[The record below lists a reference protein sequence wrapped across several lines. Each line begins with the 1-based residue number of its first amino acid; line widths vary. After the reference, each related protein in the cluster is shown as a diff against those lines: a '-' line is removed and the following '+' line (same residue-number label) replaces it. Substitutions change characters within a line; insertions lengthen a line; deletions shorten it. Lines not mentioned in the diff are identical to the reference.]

1 VETRA
6 PLIRVTHV
14 ITRTNIGGPSV
25 IVASL
30 LGDTNHPDIE
40 QTLIRGSTSSEEG
53 DYFTGSP
60 LMAKVKTVS
69 ALGRRVRPWDD
80 IRVLIELVK
89 HLRSTKPDV
98 VHTHMAKAG
107 ALGRL
112 AAFVARVPVRIHTY
126 HGHLLSGYFSP
137 RTTKAIVLVERLLQL
152 VTTHTVV
159 VGHQVRR
166 DLIDANVIKELT
178 SRVINPGVDQFDLV
192 EARRA
197 RADLGLPVD
206 GVIVAFIGRFA
217 PIKRPDRFVDVARR
231 MNNQAGVHFVMVG
244 DGPLL
249 EETRRSANDLPH
261 VHFLPWQRQLGVILG
276 AADIVVMCSDNEGVP
291 LLLIEAGLAK
301 KPVVT
306 TRVGSVSD
314 VVEDGVTGLLVE
326 REDREALQHA
336 VERLVRDPALR
347 ERMGLAGHQRVVEKF
362 TTDIANSAHAEMYRR
377 LVTDAR
383 GGRSAH
389 RPR

>member
-1 VETRA
+1 M
-6 PLIRVTHV
+6 IRVIHI

-30 LGDTNHPDIE
+30 LGDTKHPDIE
-40 QTLIRGSTSSEEG
+40 QTLIRGTTSSAEG
-53 DYFTGSP
+53 DYFENSP
-60 LMAKVKTVS
+60 LMSRIVTIGP
-69 ALGRRVRPWDD
+69 LGRRVRPWDD
-80 IRVLIELVK
+80 IRVLVALVRY
-89 HLRSTKPDV
+89 LRSTKPDV

-137 RTTKAIVLVERLLQL
+137 RATKVIVLVERLLQF
-152 VTTHTVV
+152 VTTHTVA
-159 VGHQVRR
+159 VGHQVRQ
-166 DLIDANVIKELT
+166 DLIDAKVIKELT
-178 SRVINPGVDQFDLV
+178 SQVINPGVGQFDLV

-197 RADLGLPVD
+197 REDLGLPVD
-206 GVIVAFIGRFA
+206 GLVVAFIGRFA
-217 PIKRPDRFVDVARR
+217 PIKRPDRFVNVARQ
-231 MNNQAGVHFVMVG
+231 MSNQSRIHFVMVG

-249 EETRRSANDLPH
+249 DATQHSASDLNN
-261 VHFLPWQRQLGVILG
+261 VQFLPWQRQLGRILG

-301 KPVVT
+301 RPVVS
-306 TRVGSVSD
+306 TRVGSVGD
-314 VVEDGVTGLLVE
+314 VVQDGINGLLVE
-326 REDREALQHA
+326 RDDELALTKA
-336 VERLVRDPALR
+336 VERLVNDSALR
-347 ERMGLAGHQRVVEKF
+347 ERMGIAGHQRAVEKF

-383 GGRSAH
+383 GGRSAR

>member
-1 VETRA
+1 METRA
-6 PLIRVTHV
+6 PLIRVTHI

-40 QTLIRGSTSSEEG
+40 QSLVRGSTSSEEG
-53 DYFTGSP
+53 DYFTDSP
-60 LMAKVKTVS
+60 LIAKIETVS

-80 IRVLIELVK
+80 IRVLIALVK
-89 HLRSTKPDV
+89 HLRSTRPDV

-112 AAFVARVPVRIHTY
+112 AAFIVRVPVRIHTY
-126 HGHLLSGYFSP
+126 HGHLLTGYFS
-137 RTTKAIVLVERLLQL
+137 RTVTKAVVLAERLLQRI
-152 VTTHTVV
+152 TTHTVV
-159 VGHQVRR
+159 VGRQVRQ
-166 DLIDANVIKELT
+166 DLIDAKVIKEPT
-178 SRVINPGVDQFDLV
+178 SLVINPGVEEIDLV

-217 PIKRPDRFVDVARR
+217 PIKRPDRFVSVARR

-249 EETRRSANDLPH
+249 AQTRRSANDLPH
-261 VHFLPWQRQLGVILG
+261 VHFLPWQRQLGGILG
-276 AADIVVMCSDNEGVP
+276 AADVVVMCSDNEGVP
-291 LLLIEAGLAK
+291 LLLIEAGLAR

-326 REDREALQHA
+326 REDRDELHHA

-347 ERMGLAGHQRVVEKF
+347 ERMGLAGHRQAVEKF
-362 TTDIANSAHAEMYRR
+362 TTDVANSAHAEMYRR

-383 GGRSAH
+383 GGRLAH

>member
-1 VETRA
+1 METRA
-6 PLIRVTHV
+6 PLIRVSHI

-30 LGDTNHPDIE
+30 LGDTHQPDIE
-40 QTLIRGSTSSEEG
+40 QTLIRGTTSSAEG
-53 DYFTGSP
+53 DYFENSP
-60 LMAKVKTVS
+60 LMSRIVTIGP
-69 ALGRRVRPWDD
+69 LGRRVRPWDD
-80 IRVLIELVK
+80 IRVLVALVK

-112 AAFVARVPVRIHTY
+112 AAFLARVPVRIHTY

-137 RTTKAIVLVERLLQL
+137 TMTKAIVLVERLLQL

-166 DLIDANVIKELT
+166 DLIDAKVIEEST
-178 SRVINPGVDQFDLV
+178 SQVINPGVERFDLV
-192 EARRA
+192 ESHRA
-197 RADLGLPVD
+197 REELGLPTD

-217 PIKRPDRFVDVARR
+217 SIKRPDLFVNVARR
-231 MNNQAGVHFVMVG
+231 MSNRADVQFVMVG

-249 EETRRSANDLPH
+249 ADVRRSASELSN

-276 AADIVVMCSDNEGVP
+276 AVDVVVMCSDNEGVP
-291 LLLIEAGLAK
+291 LLLIEAGLAN
-301 KPVVT
+301 KPVVS
-306 TRVGSVSD
+306 TRVGSVGD

-326 REDREALQHA
+326 REDHEALRHA

-347 ERMGLAGHQRVVEKF
+347 ERMGLAGHQRAAEKF
-362 TTDIANSAHAEMYRR
+362 TTDLAVSAHAEMYRR

-383 GGRSAH
+383 GGRLAR

>member
-1 VETRA
+1 M
-6 PLIRVTHV
+6 IRVTHV

-30 LGDTNHPDIE
+30 LGDTSHPDIE
-40 QTLIRGSTSSEEG
+40 QSLVRGSTSSEEG
-53 DYFTGSP
+53 DYFADSP
-60 LMAKVKTVS
+60 SMAKVKTVS

-80 IRVLIELVK
+80 IRVLVALVRY
-89 HLRSTKPDV
+89 LRSTKPDV

-112 AAFVARVPVRIHTY
+112 AAFVARVPIRIHTY

-152 VTTHTVV
+152 ATTHTVV

-166 DLIDANVIKELT
+166 DLIDAKVIRETT
-178 SRVINPGVDQFDLV
+178 SQVINPGVDQFDLV
-192 EARRA
+192 ESHRA
-197 RADLGLPVD
+197 RVDLGLPAD

-217 PIKRPDRFVDVARR
+217 PIKRPDRFVNVARR
-231 MNNQAGVHFVMVG
+231 MSDQADVHFVMVG

-249 EETRRSANDLPH
+249 EETRRSANDLPN
-261 VHFLPWQRQLGVILG
+261 VHFLPWQRHLGLILG

-291 LLLIEAGLAK
+291 LLMIEAGLAK
-301 KPVVT
+301 KPTVS
-306 TRVGSVSD
+306 TRVGSVGD
-314 VVEDGVTGLLVE
+314 VVEDGATGLLVE
-326 REDREALQHA
+326 REDHEALQHA
-336 VERLVRDPALR
+336 VERLVRDPMLR
-347 ERMGLAGHQRVVEKF
+347 ERMGLAGHRRAVEKF
-362 TTDIANSAHAEMYRR
+362 TTAIANSAHAEMYRR
-377 LVTDAR
+377 VVTDAR

>member
-1 VETRA
+1 
-6 PLIRVTHV
+6 LIRVTHI

-30 LGDTNHPDIE
+30 LGDTNQPDIE
-40 QTLIRGSTSSEEG
+40 QLLVRGSTSSEEG
-53 DYFTGSP
+53 DYFTDS
-60 LMAKVKTVS
+60 LLASKIVTI
-69 ALGRRVRPWDD
+69 AQLGRRVRPWDD
-80 IRVLIELVK
+80 IWALFALIK

-112 AAFVARVPVRIHTY
+112 AAFVARVPVRIHTF
-126 HGHLLSGYFSP
+126 HGHLLSGYFGP
-137 RTTKAIVLVERLLQL
+137 IVTKAVVLVERLLQR

-159 VGHQVRR
+159 VGHQVRQ
-166 DLIDANVIKELT
+166 DLIDAKVIKEIT
-178 SRVINPGVDQFDLV
+178 SQVINPGVDQFDLV

-197 RADLGLPVD
+197 RADLGLPAG

-217 PIKRPDRFVDVARR
+217 PIKRPDRFLDIARR
-231 MNNQAGVHFVMVG
+231 MSNQTEIHFVMVG

-249 EETRRSANDLPH
+249 AETRRSANDLPN
-261 VHFLPWQRQLGVILG
+261 VHFLPWQRQLRVILG
-276 AADIVVMCSDNEGVP
+276 AADVVVMCSDNEGVP
-291 LLLIEAGLAK
+291 LLLIEAGLAN
-301 KPVVT
+301 KPVVS

-314 VVEDGVTGLLVE
+314 VVEDGATGLLVE

-336 VERLVRDPALR
+336 VERLVRDPTLR
-347 ERMGLAGHQRVVEKF
+347 ERMGITGHRRAVEKF
-362 TTDIANSAHAEMYRR
+362 TTDIANSAHAEMYSR

>member
-1 VETRA
+1 M
-6 PLIRVTHV
+6 IRVSHI

-30 LGDTNHPDIE
+30 LGDTHQPDIE
-40 QTLIRGSTSSEEG
+40 QTLIRGTTSSAEG
-53 DYFTGSP
+53 DYFTDSP
-60 LMAKVKTVS
+60 LAPKIVTI
-69 ALGRRVRPWDD
+69 AQLGRRVRPWDD
-80 IRVLIELVK
+80 IWALFALIK

-112 AAFVARVPVRIHTY
+112 AAFLARVPVRIHTY
-126 HGHLLSGYFSP
+126 HGHLLTGYFSP
-137 RTTKAIVLVERLLQL
+137 TVTKAIVLVERLLQFA
-152 VTTHTVV
+152 TTHTVV
-159 VGHQVRR
+159 VGHQVRQ
-166 DLIDANVIKELT
+166 DLIDAKVIKELT

-197 RADLGLPVD
+197 RADLGLPID
-206 GVIVAFIGRFA
+206 GVIVAFVGRFA
-217 PIKRPDRFVDVARR
+217 PIKRPDRFLDIARR
-231 MNNQAGVHFVMVG
+231 MSNQTEVHFVMVG

-261 VHFLPWQRQLGVILG
+261 VHFLPWQRRLGVILG

-326 REDREALQHA
+326 REDHEALHRA
-336 VERLVRDPALR
+336 IERLVGDPALR
-347 ERMGLAGHQRVVEKF
+347 ERMGLAGHRRAVEKF
-362 TTDIANSAHAEMYRR
+362 TTDIANSAHTEMYRR
-377 LVTDAR
+377 LVTAAR